1 MIQEETFLVSNPEI
15 KGRTYTPSFRW
26 CVLSSKKALSWI
38 NPVLKISFLLCE
50 KSLRNFKNSLHSFEK
65 NQRKKENPKK
75 EKNCIGNKMR
85 FR

>member
-1 MIQEETFLVSNPEI
+1 MNRV
-15 KGRTYTPSFRW
+15 
-26 CVLSSKKALSWI
+26 VLNSKEKELNWI

-65 NQRKKENPKK
+65 NQRKKENSKI
-75 EKNCIGNKMR
+75 EKNCSGNKMR

>member
-1 MIQEETFLVSNPEI
+1 MNRV
-15 KGRTYTPSFRW
+15 
-26 CVLSSKKALSWI
+26 VLNSKEKELNWI

-65 NQRKKENPKK
+65 KSKKKENSKT
-75 EKNCIGNKMR
+75 EKNCSGNKMR